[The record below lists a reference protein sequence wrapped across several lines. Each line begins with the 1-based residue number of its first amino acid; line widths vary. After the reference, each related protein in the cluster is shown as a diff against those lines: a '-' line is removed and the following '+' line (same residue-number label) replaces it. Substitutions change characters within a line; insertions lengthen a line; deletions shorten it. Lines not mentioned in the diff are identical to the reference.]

1 MKVSELREKNIDDL
15 RKLLL
20 EQSTKQFK
28 MRLEKGMGEAPK
40 PNVQKSLSR
49 EIARINTIINEKERQ
64 A

>member
-28 MRLEKGMGEAPK
+28 MRLEKGMGDAPK
-40 PNVQKSLSR
+40 PSETKYLRR